1 MNVTVNDSIRNQL
14 LEASEEKYRIFSSS
28 LIPNVDNIL
37 GVRIPILRKM
47 AQQMAKGDWKAYLA
61 AASDEYFEEIML
73 QGLVIGYAKADIEEK
88 LEAIVRFIPKINN
101 WSVCDSFCI
110 GLKITQKHQERVW
123 SFIQP
128 YLTSDQPYDIRFGVV
143 MLLNYYATEAY
154 IDRTLQLLDRI
165 KHDNY
170 YVKMAVAWAIATC
183 FTNVPEQTMAYLR
196 SPACT
201 LDMFTYNKSLQKITE
216 SLRID
221 QDTKQLI
228 RSMKR
233 K

>member
-1 MNVTVNDSIRNQL
+1 MNLSIRNQL
-14 LEASEEKYRIFSSS
+14 LEEAEEKYRSFSSS

-37 GVRIPILRKM
+37 GVRIPTLRKI
-47 AQQMAKGDWKAYLA
+47 AGQLAKGDWKAYLA
-61 AASDEYFEEIML
+61 TASDEYFEEIML

-88 LEAIVRFIPKINN
+88 LEAIARFIPKINN

-110 GLKITQKHQERVW
+110 GLKITQKHKERVW

-128 YLTSDQPYDIRFGVV
+128 YLASDQPYDIRFGVV
-143 MLLNYYATEAY
+143 MLLNYYADDEY
-154 IDRTLQLLDRI
+154 MDRVLPLLDRI
-165 KHDNY
+165 KQDHY

-183 FTNVPEQTMAYLR
+183 FTNVPDRTMAYLR
-196 SPACT
+196 GDECT
-201 LDMFTYNKSLQKITE
+201 LDNWTYNKSLQKITE

-221 QDTKQLI
+221 AETKQLI

>member
-1 MNVTVNDSIRNQL
+1 MELFVRSQL
-14 LEASEEKYRIFSSS
+14 LESAEDKYRIFSSS

-37 GVRIPILRKM
+37 GVRIPTLRKI
-47 AQQMAKGDWKAYLA
+47 AQQLAKGDWKSYLA
-61 AASDEYFEEIML
+61 TASDEYFEEIML
-73 QGLVIGYAKADIEEK
+73 QGLVIGYAKGDVEEK
-88 LEAIVRFIPKINN
+88 LEAIARFIPKINN

-110 GLKITQKHQERVW
+110 GLKNTRKHQERVW

-128 YLTSDQPYDIRFGVV
+128 YLKSEQAYDIRFGVV
-143 MLLNYYATEAY
+143 MLLNYYADEAH
-154 IDRTLQLLDRI
+154 IDRVLPLLDGI

-196 SPACT
+196 SSECT
-201 LDMFTYNKSLQKITE
+201 LDTFTYNKSLQKITE

-221 QDTKQLI
+221 ADTKQII

>member
-1 MNVTVNDSIRNQL
+1 MNLSIRNQL
-14 LEASEEKYRIFSSS
+14 LEAAEEKYRTFSSS

-37 GVRIPILRKM
+37 GVRIPTLRKIA
-47 AQQMAKGDWKAYLA
+47 AQLAKGDWKAYLET
-61 AASDEYFEEIML
+61 ASDDYFEEIML

-88 LEAIVRFIPKINN
+88 LEAIARFIPKINN

-110 GLKITQKHQERVW
+110 GLKIVHKHQERVW

-128 YLTSDQPYDIRFGVV
+128 YLASDQPYDIRFGVV
-143 MLLNYYATEAY
+143 MLLNYYADEAY
-154 IDRTLQLLDRI
+154 IDRVLPLLDRI
-165 KHDNY
+165 KLDHY

-183 FTNVPEQTMAYLR
+183 FTNVPDRTMAYLR
-196 SPACT
+196 SSACT
-201 LDMFTYNKSLQKITE
+201 LDTWAYNKSLQKITE

-221 QDTKQLI
+221 AETKRLI